1 MRLNKQ
7 KGKLVLL
14 RGAGSVAAILL
25 ICCFVVR
32 VIPFAR
38 AGERECGAS
47 FSPGLVFPGESESA
61 GGYAASSLPEDS

>member
-38 AGERECGAS
+38 AESANAALLSAR
-47 FSPGLVFPGESESA
+47 LVFPGESESA
-61 GGYAASSLPEDS
+61 EDAAS